1 MVYDVTTCSSKE
13 EDVDRVMVAVVD
25 NVIGQEKVDRCFAR
39 QVPGRD
45 G

>member
-13 EDVDRVMVAVVD
+13 EEVDRVIVVVVD